1 MISKKDKDD
10 IMDHLQDEQNKDKE
24 NDSDLV
30 LENEMKIEMKKD
42 DPTHGHTEIVPRDH
56 VVLKLDSYLS
66 ETGLNIKKN
75 DYCYVK
81 IVGNHLEIGRA
92 KIVLEE

>member
-1 MISKKDKDD
+1 MITKKDKED
-10 IMDHLQDEQNKDKE
+10 IIDHLQDEQQKEKE
-24 NDSDLV
+24 NDSNLL
-30 LENEMKIEMKKD
+30 LEQEEMKIEIKKD
-42 DPTHGHTEIVPRDH
+42 NANHRTEIVPRDH

-66 ETGLNIKKN
+66 ETGLNIGKT

>member
-1 MISKKDKDD
+1 MIKTAT
-10 IMDHLQDEQNKDKE
+10 IE
-24 NDSDLV
+24 NVKMNEGVTDLV
-30 LENEMKIEMKKD
+30 PSDQMFNRIDAYLHEAPVNIEK
-42 DPTHGHTEIVPRDH
+42 G
-56 VVLKLDSYLS
+56 
-66 ETGLNIKKN
+66 

>member
-1 MISKKDKDD
+1 MISKKEKEEIIDD
-10 IMDHLQDEQNKDKE
+10 LQNEQSKDKE
-24 NDSDLV
+24 SDSDLV
-30 LENEMKIEMKKD
+30 LEKEMKIEMKKD
-42 DPTHGHTEIVPRDH
+42 GTNYRTEIVPRDH

-66 ETGLNIKKN
+66 EAGLNMGKS